1 MQARC
6 TIWSKFNVR
15 WVWFPQREELVQVH
29 SDKTSSWTSTLR
41 ITSPQQPFNESGLK
55 RNGQM
60 GRGDRIGKW
69 WELLQRTKAG
79 FTRGCV
85 TMRPLTPQ
93 PQSSVSRP
101 QTPRPRGGEMWP
113 CSTREPWPATRT
125 RVPLFWCHI
134 IWIHNIR
141 KTVLV
146 LVKILKI
153 AVDPIDNIILGWPVR
168 GAFSQYYADWSCV
181 DVKIE

>member
-29 SDKTSSWTSTLR
+29 SDKTSSWTSSSTLR
-41 ITSPQQPFNESGLK
+41 ITSPQQTFYESGLK

-125 RVPLFWCHI
+125 RVPLFWCHHI

-141 KTVLV
+141 K
-146 LVKILKI
+146 
-153 AVDPIDNIILGWPVR
+153 NIHH
-168 GAFSQYYADWSCV
+168 GAPTDSFGFSKDS
-181 DVKIE
+181 